1 MWQKIWKK
9 GGWSRFVEEGAFF
22 FGFSEFYSFFVIFG
36 CVVYVVYASSFF
48 VVCP

>member
-9 GGWSRFVEEGAFF
+9 GGWSRFVGEGAFF
-22 FGFSEFYSFFVIFG
+22 LDFLSFIRFFVIFG

>member
-1 MWQKIWKK
+1 MAKNLEKK
-9 GGWSRFVEEGAFF
+9 VDGVGLYGKGLFF
-22 FGFSEFYSFFVIFG
+22 LDFLSFIRFFVIFG